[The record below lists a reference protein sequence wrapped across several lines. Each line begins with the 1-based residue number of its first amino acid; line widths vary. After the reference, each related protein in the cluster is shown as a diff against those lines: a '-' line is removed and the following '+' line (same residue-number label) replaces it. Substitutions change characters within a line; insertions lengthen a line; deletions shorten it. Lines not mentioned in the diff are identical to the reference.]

1 MDKISTSIKKLINE
15 GFVDNTIDSAANTL
29 KEHKGKIALIGG
41 VLAYHLNPDFHRIV
55 KKITGDILIPL
66 SEKSKTIR
74 SLYGNSS

>member
-41 VLAYHLNPDFHRIV
+41 VLAYHLNPDFHKMV
-55 KKITGDILIPL
+55 KNVGRAIADPL
-66 SEKSKTIR
+66 AEKSKTIK
-74 SLYGNSS
+74 SFYGNSS